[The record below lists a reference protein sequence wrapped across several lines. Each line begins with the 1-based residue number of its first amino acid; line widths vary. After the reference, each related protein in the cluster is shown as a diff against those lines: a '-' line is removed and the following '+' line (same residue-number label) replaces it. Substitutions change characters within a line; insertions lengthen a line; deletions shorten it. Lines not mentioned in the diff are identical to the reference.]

1 MNISDNIEETG
12 DNMNNGEIEDNE
24 DIEDM
29 IYGNNDYQLQY
40 DINESRVL
48 FDNDVIGRRT
58 MESKLKRK
66 KTVFMWKKFIK
77 ENALDVKIKDFNDLI
92 RHCYFHK
99 NGAYKKLDK
108 YFTTSPYDIL
118 NI

>member
-1 MNISDNIEETG
+1 MNISENIEETG

-48 FDNDVIGRRT
+48 FDNDVVGCIDWDDE
-58 MESKLKRK
+58 MDS
-66 KTVFMWKKFIK
+66 MFIIW
-77 ENALDVKIKDFNDLI
+77 D
-92 RHCYFHK
+92 
-99 NGAYKKLDK
+99 
-108 YFTTSPYDIL
+108 DIL
-118 NI
+118 TNINGKRVTIEFDDINLFSPCISTS